1 MWTGP
6 PLRARLSQD
15 PHGPGTLRPLTPGLK
30 AAPQGG
36 SPCADSPAWR
46 GRLVSAHTGLGG
58 HRREHRF
65 LRPDPQ
71 RPDPPLCSR
80 HPRVPRPHACHGEP
94 RRRRGV
100 I

>member
-71 RPDPPLCSR
+71 RPDPPSA
-80 HPRVPRPHACHGEP
+80 PATPASPGPTPVTGSPAADAG
-94 RRRRGV
+94 
-100 I
+100 